1 MKKLIIIL
9 AMCIATNVLAQ
20 NSFPTENAIWNERI
34 KGNYRIF
41 GLLGDTTFNGITY
54 SKLYLLAD
62 TIIPEESGGLW
73 CVGGFRNEGQKVFFK
88 PVNWEY
94 PDILFYDFGAEV
106 GDTIWHNAWMPLPS
120 YGYQYY
126 YQEFEP
132 HSNCYSIVYHI
143 TETNGQKIYD
153 VYSSV
158 PGLDWDNRWY
168 EGIGSEK
175 GILFSLPASYLM
187 YWDPNEDFQ
196 LNCFKHN
203 DIVKFLN
210 NPKCNKCFCP
220 FVNIKEE
227 TKNTENIKIYPNPTN
242 SQLTIKNERLG
253 IVALEVKI
261 LDLTGKIVFK
271 EKVMNNANI
280 DVSYLQAGI
289 YFLEINNQTTKI
301 IIK

>member
-1 MKKLIIIL
+1 MKNLILIL
-9 AMCIATNVLAQ
+9 AMCMTTSAFAQ
-20 NSFPTENAIWNERI
+20 NSFPTENAIWNESIRNSYFI
-34 KGNYRIF
+34 Y

-54 SKLYLLAD
+54 SKLLLLGD
-62 TIIPEESGGLW
+62 TILEENTVSLYI
-73 CVGGFRNEGQKVFFK
+73 GGFRNVEQKVFFK
-88 PVNWEY
+88 PAIWEH
-94 PDILFYDFGAEV
+94 PDILLYDFGAEV
-106 GDTIWHNAWMPLPS
+106 GDIVWHNAWIPHCGS
-120 YGYQYY
+120 YYNNI
-126 YQEFEP
+126 EP
-132 HSNCYSIVYHI
+132 CDSGSFMGCYSVVTAI
-143 TETNGQKIYD
+143 TIDEN
-153 VYSSV
+153 
-158 PGLDWDNRWY
+158 NRKKYAVESEWGWFCNWY
-168 EGIGSEK
+168 EGIGSDR
-175 GILFSLPASYLM
+175 GVLRSLPTDFPIGDDISI
-187 YWDPNEDFQ
+187 EDFQ